1 MCEWISMNLKCPNC
15 GFAFRLDTRT
25 KDKEELKELM
35 TCPCGTL
42 MENTDELEPIVMKG
56 GAE

>member
-1 MCEWISMNLKCPNC
+1 MSEWISINLKCSNC
-15 GFAFRLDTRT
+15 GFAFRLDTT
-25 KDKEELKELM
+25 ATDEEELKELM

-42 MENTDELEPIVMKG
+42 MEKTDELEPIVMKG